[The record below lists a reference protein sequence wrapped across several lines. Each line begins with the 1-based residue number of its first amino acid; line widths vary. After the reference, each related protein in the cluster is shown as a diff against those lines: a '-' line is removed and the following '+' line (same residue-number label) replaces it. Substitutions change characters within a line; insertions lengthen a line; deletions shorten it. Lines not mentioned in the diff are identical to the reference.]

1 MLQEKNLLRFCG
13 KVRDSSLQNKP
24 VIVAGDTER
33 RSGIV
38 LVACS
43 ISKEV

>member
-1 MLQEKNLLRFCG
+1 MLQEME